1 MLIVSPSNLHYPVT
15 VTKLLAQLEDNVQR
29 NDKLF
34 TYEYAYQML
43 QQDENGDDYEVVKI
57 LDTDYQSEIKG
68 KLTTWK
74 IAVGDE
80 IKGPGLALAEIEEPC
95 RHEVQFAGM
104 CTICG
109 EDMTEIS
116 YNQTTPDTHR
126 ANVNMFHGNT
136 ALKVSEAEASRTQ
149 DEAMRRLLS
158 NEKLSLVVDLDQT
171 IIHATVDPT
180 VAEWQNDENSPN
192 HEAVKDVRAFKLTDD
207 GPGIR
212 QECWYYIKL
221 RPGLAEFF
229 EEISKLFECH
239 IYTMGTRAYA
249 QHIAQIVDPDRKIF
263 GDRILSRDESGS
275 LQAKKLK
282 RLFPSDTKMVV
293 IMDDRADVWEWSAN
307 LIRLPAYDFF
317 VGIGDIN
324 ASFLPKK
331 PDADTPSPKVEKL
344 TETQVRDVDEQE
356 SNDID
361 AGTTTNGEHAG
372 EQAGEHGHTDST
384 QQTNGDVSTL
394 EQLVSMGG
402 GDNVEALKEKTSK
415 QDEAIAAQLADRPLL
430 QQQKILDAEE
440 EKANQASADKD
451 PNGEAT
457 DENTS
462 HEAYRYRHN
471 LLKDDDE
478 ELIHLEVA
486 LRKVHATFYNEY
498 KQQKAGHPGESH
510 LSLVPDIKNIMPAM
524 KERVLQN
531 VNMVFSGIMPLNVDV
546 QMCSILLASFRVQRT
561 LIFCNTRSDRA
572 LWAKSF
578 GAAVSSEITKRTTH
592 VIATPQ
598 RKTSKVRKALRHP
611 NRIKVVTEAWL
622 FNCFTTWRHLDEK
635 PYLID
640 FGPDQQDIQNGPDTP
655 FGQEQALLSS
665 EDEDSGPT
673 TDVDDEGE
681 GASDMMNGRN
691 PGLRIATGEKDEEDE
706 EDLSKYAPNED
717 EKSPMTP
724 MSGDWKGIDDELREF
739 MGSDYEGS
747 DESDG
752 PEDSEMDEAGETNEQ
767 TEQQR
772 DRLENGVHG
781 KSLPLLSG
789 ERKRKRANHSGR
801 STDGEDSDASTTTSN
816 DSSNLRRPKRKAID
830 RTSSLNY
837 SNLSAEGLRGG
848 SARGD
853 GSDTE
858 SLALERAFEQ
868 ELEEL
873 SEQLPEDDAE
883 IPDREPNK
891 ETSELLNAEQHEG

>member
-1 MLIVSPSNLHYPVT
+1 MLIVSPSNLHYPIT
-15 VTKLLAQLEDNVQR
+15 VTKLLAQPEDNVQR

-57 LDTDYQSEIKG
+57 LDTDYQCEIKG

-74 IAVGDE
+74 IAVDDE
-80 IKGPGLALAEIEEPC
+80 IKGPGLALVEIEEPC

-116 YNQTTPDTHR
+116 YNQSTPDTHR
-126 ANVNMFHGNT
+126 ASVNMFHGNT
-136 ALKVSEAEASRTQ
+136 ALKVSEAEAFRTQ

-158 NEKLSLVVDLDQT
+158 KEKLSLVVDLDQT

-207 GPGIR
+207 GPGVR

-249 QHIAQIVDPDRKIF
+249 LHIAQIVDPDRKIF

-282 RLFPSDTKMVV
+282 RLFPADTKMVV

-331 PDADTPSPKVEKL
+331 PDADTPSPKVEKIA
-344 TETQVRDVDEQE
+344 ETQASDVDEQE
-356 SNDID
+356 VKDTEAAAS
-361 AGTTTNGEHAG
+361 TNGEHVG
-372 EQAGEHGHTDST
+372 GHEHTDST
-384 QQTNGDVSTL
+384 QQAAGDVSTL

-402 GDNVEALKEKTSK
+402 GDNVEALKEKASK

-440 EKANQASADKD
+440 EKANQAAADKD
-451 PNGEAT
+451 QNGEAP

-510 LSLVPDIKNIMPAM
+510 LSLLPDIKNIMPAM
-524 KERVLQN
+524 KERVLRD

-546 QMCSILLASFRVQRT
+546 QM
-561 LIFCNTRSDRA
+561 SDRA

-578 GAAVSSEITKRTTH
+578 GASVSSDITKRTTH

-622 FNCFTTWRHLDEK
+622 FNCFTIWRHLDEK

-640 FGPDQQDIQNGPDTP
+640 FGPDQQDVQNGTDTP

-673 TDVDDEGE
+673 TDADDEGD
-681 GASDMMNGRN
+681 GAPDVMTGRN
-691 PGLRIATGEKDEEDE
+691 PGLRIETGEREEEDE

-739 MGSDYEGS
+739 MGSDYEDS

-767 TEQQR
+767 MEQQR
-772 DRLENGVHG
+772 DNLENGVHR
-781 KSLPLLSG
+781 KSLPVLSG
-789 ERKRKRANHSGR
+789 KRKRKRVNHSGR
-801 STDGEDSDASTTTSN
+801 STDGEDSDASTALSN
-816 DSSNLRRPKRKAID
+816 DGPNLRRPKRKALD
-830 RTSSLNY
+830 RTSSLTN
-837 SNLSAEGLRGG
+837 SNLCTEAIRGG

-868 ELEEL
+868 ELQEL
-873 SEQLPEDDAE
+873 SDQLTEEAGTP
-883 IPDREPNK
+883 RTEPNK
-891 ETSELLNAEQHEG
+891 ENSELLNVEQDEG